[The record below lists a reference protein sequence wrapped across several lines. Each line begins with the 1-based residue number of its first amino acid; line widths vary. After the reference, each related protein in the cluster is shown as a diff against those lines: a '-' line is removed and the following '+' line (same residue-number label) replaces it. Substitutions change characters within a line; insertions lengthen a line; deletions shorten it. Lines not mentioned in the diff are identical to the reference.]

1 MNLDKLKIYAPIVLR
16 YAVCFVILWFGIN
29 QLINPNYFL
38 GYVPSWVPLS
48 ANLLIMING
57 IFEVVFG
64 GLLLMGLFTR
74 FSALILSLHMLVI
87 AIGLGYNDIAIRDVG
102 LALAAFAVF
111 LNGKDKW
118 CFDSR
123 RVKSG

>member
-1 MNLDKLKIYAPIVLR
+1 MNLDKLKIYAPIVFR
-16 YAVCFVILWFGIN
+16 YAICFVILWFGIN

-38 GYVPSWVPLS
+38 GYVPSWVPFP
-48 ANLLIMING
+48 ANLLVMGNG

-74 FSALILSLHMLVI
+74 FSAFLISIHILII

-102 LALAAFAVF
+102 LALAAFSVF